1 MCGCHGDDSDS
12 SHLRA
17 VQVGGE
23 HDDGVR
29 QHVGRVCTGKQSLSA
44 EEETQILLYFD
55 SKNKKDNKLSEP
67 LYFNINLR
75 WFLPLVAL

>member
-29 QHVGRVCTGKQSLSA
+29 QHVGRVCAGKQSLSA
-44 EEETQILLYFD
+44 EETQLLVSYE
-55 SKNKKDNKLSEP
+55 SKKT
-67 LYFNINLR
+67 INSPS
-75 WFLPLVAL
+75 FVF